1 MGGRPSDQTVKHPGV
16 HFKWAADHLHERGS
30 PVPADLLC
38 STATRR
44 ITCGNSNC
52 RYGLPAGF
60 SLNQLS
66 DATSPTELESGSNMP
81 LRLCLL
87 SEP

>member
-1 MGGRPSDQTVKHPGV
+1 VWMGGRPSDQTIKHFGV
-16 HFKWAADHLHERGS
+16 YFKWAADHLHERGS
-30 PVPADLLC
+30 PVPADLVC

-60 SLNQLS
+60 ASIRLS
-66 DATSPTELESGSNMP
+66 DAN
-81 LRLCLL
+81 
-87 SEP
+87 